1 MISNKNCIFTYPKF
15 KIALA
20 TNNYANA
27 DYPNPQVDPRQKGYS
42 WILQYLKAAYKDS
55 RGVMPFG
62 TIQVGNMKMSEI
74 KMYTM
79 GKQPV
84 DKYKKL
90 FSPGNPEDPS
100 WRAIDWNPLAL
111 LPKYRSIALA
121 KLHQKKFDITASP
134 VDPIA
139 VSEEDAFF
147 NEQKVKI
154 LMREE
159 ARKMGSELANSPVL
173 QAQPGEPE
181 DLEQL
186 QIAKDY
192 NYKHQMAIEGE
203 NAINLIFQQNHIDDE
218 IRKRLESSLYDWGIA
233 ALTQWID
240 ENGMVKQRDVNME
253 YFGCSYFEKPDA
265 SDMVHWFEIVPTFV
279 ADLAPYY
286 TKEQLDDICQK
297 VVSKNGNPSVYFP
310 INGLFNT
317 AWARFKVMV
326 LKIKFLSWNDYV
338 YSEEVDGRGNV
349 RFGKTSYNNKQFV
362 VNKSGD
368 LSEIPEENQ
377 GSPTPRYIQN
387 CKKER
392 YKGSWVIDTEYMHDW
407 GLDENQNRKLSSW
420 WDTDLD
426 IQLYAYDFYKMQ
438 FSGVT
443 EKLIPLED
451 AACMTWY
458 NLQNLSNKLIPYL
471 INLDMNAIEGAFPFG
486 KGGTKGKP
494 SDVIDFIFSNYV
506 VPFRSNDLI
515 ARNPNYKPVSVEAT
529 GQLAVFGQLYDRLE
543 AIKGYMR
550 DVSGLNEY
558 TDGSTINEK
567 NLNSTNEG
575 MLQST
580 NNALYLISEAEK
592 SILLRTADAVL
603 QKVQIAVKLGK
614 VEGYAKALGSSS
626 VKFFQINPDIALH
639 ELGVFISD
647 ALTEEQKQMLWQD
660 VNIKESQ
667 GFLDVAD
674 KYFLMNFRNT
684 QQAVQLLSYKIQK
697 RKEEAHAQQ
706 MQLQQQQ
713 AEGNAYVAQAGEI
726 AAQQTLQMQLEADL
740 IRIQAEKQWEY
751 EIELMKKSHDL
762 QGEMYQAD
770 SRNTGNVIQ
779 SQAKLIG
786 DRIAADAAIEKQ
798 KIANKKPKP
807 TTSKK

>member
-1 MISNKNCIFTYPKF
+1 M
-15 KIALA
+15 A
-20 TNNYANA
+20 TSNYANS

-62 TIQVGNMKMSEI
+62 TIQVGNMRMSEI

-79 GKQPV
+79 GKQPI

-111 LPKYRSIALA
+111 LPKYRAIALA
-121 KLHQKKFDITASP
+121 KLHQKKFDITAFP

-147 NEQKVKI
+147 NEMKVKI

-159 ARKMGSELANSPVL
+159 AKKMQSELANSPVL
-173 QAQPGEPE
+173 QPQAGEPE
-181 DLEQL
+181 DVEQL
-186 QIAKDY
+186 LIAKDY

-203 NAINLIFQQNHIDDE
+203 NAINLVFQQNHIEDE
-218 IRKRLESSLYDWGIA
+218 IRKRVEASLYDWGIGA
-233 ALTQWID
+233 ITQWID
-240 ENGMVKQRDVNME
+240 ENGMVKERDINME
-253 YFGCSYFEKPDA
+253 YFGCSYFEKPDG
-265 SDMVHWFEIVPTFV
+265 SDMVHWFELIPTFV

-297 VVSKNGNPSVYFP
+297 ALTKNGNPSTYFP
-310 INGLFNT
+310 VNGLYNT
-317 AWARFKVMV
+317 AWTRFKVVVM
-326 LKIKFLSWNDYV
+326 KTKFLTWNDYV
-338 YSEEVDGRGNV
+338 YSEEIDSRGNI
-349 RFGKTSYNNKQFV
+349 RYGKTSYNNMQYV
-362 VNKSGD
+362 DGRSAD
-368 LSEIPEENQ
+368 IAEIPKEKQ
-377 GSPTPRYIQN
+377 GQQNPIYTKN

-392 YKGSWVIDTEYMHDW
+392 YKGSWVVDTEYMHDW

-438 FSGVT
+438 FSGMV

-458 NLQNLSNKLIPYL
+458 NLQNLTNKLIPYL

-486 KGGTKGKP
+486 KGGAKGKP
-494 SDVIDFIFSNYV
+494 SDVIDFIFSNFV
-506 VPFRSNDLI
+506 VPFRSNELV
-515 ARNPNYKPVSVEAT
+515 ARNPNYKPVSIEAT

-592 SILLRTADAVL
+592 NILLRTADAAL

-639 ELGVFISD
+639 ELGVFITD
-647 ALTEEQKQMLWQD
+647 ALTEEQKQLLWQD

-674 KYFLMNFRNT
+674 KHFLMNFRNT

-697 RKEEAHAQQ
+697 RKEEAQQYELQKIQKAAEDNVMVAQETK
-706 MQLQQQQ
+706 Q
-713 AEGNAYVAQAGEI
+713 AEVEAAYA
-726 AAQQTLQMQLEADL
+726 LNDLEL
-740 IRIQAEKQWEY
+740 IKINAEKQWEY
-751 EIELMKKSHDL
+751 EIEQMKKTFDL
-762 QGEMYQAD
+762 KGEMYQSD
-770 SRNTGNVIQ
+770 SRNVGNQIN
-779 SQAKLIG
+779 SMAKVIG
-786 DRIAADAAIEKQ
+786 DRIAAEAAIKKQ
-798 KIANKKPKP
+798 HIANKKPKP

>member
-1 MISNKNCIFTYPKF
+1 M
-15 KIALA
+15 A

-27 DYPNPQVDPRQKGYS
+27 DYPNPQIDPRQKGYS
-42 WILQYLKAAYKDS
+42 WILQYLKAAYRDS

-62 TIQVGNMKMSEI
+62 TINIGNIRMSEI
-74 KMYTM
+74 KMYSM

-90 FSPGNPEDPS
+90 FSPGNPTDPS
-100 WRAIDWNPLAL
+100 WRSIDWTVLGL

-121 KLHQKKFDITASP
+121 KLHQKKFDITAFP

-147 NEQKVKI
+147 NQMKVKI

-159 ARKMGSELANSPVL
+159 ARKMQSELANSPVL

-203 NAINLIFQQNHIDDE
+203 NAINLVFQQNNIDDE
-218 IRKRLESSLYDWGIA
+218 VRKRLEASLYDWGIG
-233 ALTQWID
+233 ALTQHID

-253 YFGCSYFEKPDA
+253 YFGCSYFEKPDG

-286 TKEQLDDICQK
+286 TKEQLDDICK
-297 VVSKNGNPSVYFP
+297 KAISINGNPNVYLP
-310 INGLFNT
+310 VNGFFNT
-317 AWARFKVMV
+317 SWSRFKVMV
-326 LKIKFLSWNDYV
+326 MKIKFLSWNDYV
-338 YSEEVDGRGNV
+338 YSEEYDGRGNL
-349 RFGKTSYNNKQFV
+349 RFGKTSYNNRQYV
-362 VNKSGD
+362 VNNSGE
-368 LSEIPEENQ
+368 LAEIPEEKQ
-377 GSPTPRYIQN
+377 GQPTPKYIQN

-392 YKGSWVIDTEYMHDW
+392 YKGSWIIDTEYMHDW

-426 IQLYAYDFYKMQ
+426 IQLYAYEFYKMQ

-451 AACMTWY
+451 RACMIWY

-486 KGGTKGKP
+486 KGGAKGKP
-494 SDVIDFIFSNYV
+494 SDVIDFIFSNFV
-506 VPFRSNDLI
+506 VPFRSNELL
-515 ARNPNYKPVSVEAT
+515 ARNPNYKPVSIEAT
-529 GQLAVFGQLYDRLE
+529 GQLAAFGQLYDEL
-543 AIKGYMR
+543 AQTVDLMR
-550 DVSGLNEY
+550 QVSGLNEL
-558 TDGSTINEK
+558 TDGSTPNAKTLVPVAESAI
-567 NLNSTNEG
+567 
-575 MLQST
+575 QST

-592 SILLRTADAVL
+592 NILLRTADAVL

-626 VKFFQINPDIALH
+626 VKFFQINPEIALH
-639 ELGVFISD
+639 ELGIFISD
-647 ALTEEQKQMLWQD
+647 ALTEEQKQLLWQD

-697 RKEEAHAQQ
+697 RKEEAQAMELQKIDQAAQSNGQ
-706 MQLQQQQ
+706 
-713 AEGNAYVAQAGEI
+713 VAQMTEEMK
-726 AAQQTLQMQLEADL
+726 QQTIGYQLDADL
-740 IRIQAEKQWEY
+740 VRIQAEKQWEF
-751 EIELMKKSHDL
+751 EIEQMKKGFDL
-762 QGEMYQAD
+762 QGEMYQSD
-770 SRNTGNVIQ
+770 SRNVGAQIQ
-779 SQAKLIG
+779 STAKMIG
-786 DRIAADAAIEKQ
+786 DRIAADASIEKQ
-798 KIANKKPKP
+798 RIANKKPKP
-807 TTSKK
+807 AASKK